1 MEGCLYKSIDDK
13 YYLIEQN
20 AMYNNIAVEF
30 ESFTR
35 CFIQNENFDKKFS
48 LVDFNSENVKKL
60 LENYCDIDYID
71 YSDLNDF
78 NIITYNRKNYI
89 IENWSDLFD
98 FVAGQV

>member
-1 MEGCLYKSIDDK
+1 MEGCLYKSNDDK
-13 YYLIEQN
+13 YYLIEQI

-30 ESFTR
+30 ESFRR
-35 CFIQNENFDKKFS
+35 CFIQNENFDKNFS
-48 LVDFNSENVKKL
+48 LVDFNSENIKIL
-60 LENYCDIDYID
+60 LDNYGGGYID

-78 NIITYNRKNYI
+78 KIITYNRKNYI